1 MNFLCY
7 KPHGAR
13 DVSNECK
20 TVEIANPAN
29 SVSPPIIF
37 HVFLLFSCFFM
48 NFLCYK
54 PHGARDVSNEC
65 KTVEI
70 GSCVLEL

>member
-1 MNFLCY
+1 MPAAPPACWSVCSTRYVSEMALYVKIVFPCFPAFLLKIFQNIGCY

-13 DVSNECK
+13 D
-20 TVEIANPAN
+20 
-29 SVSPPIIF
+29 F
-37 HVFLLFSCFFM
+37 
-48 NFLCYK
+48 
-54 PHGARDVSNEC
+54 SNEC